1 MGIICLLLS
10 LALLVIVVRSLLS
23 FLPGAAN
30 SSFGILLEKIT
41 EPVLGPVRRVIRPIR
56 VGNGALDLAP
66 LAVGLAIIVVRGAL
80 C

>member
-23 FLPGAAN
+23 FVPGAAN
-30 SSFGILLEKIT
+30 SSFGILLEKVT
-41 EPVLGPVRRVIRPIR
+41 EPVLGPVRRVIRPIQM
-56 VGNGALDLAP
+56 GNAGLDLAP
-66 LAVGLAIIVVRGAL
+66 LVVGLAIIVVRAVL